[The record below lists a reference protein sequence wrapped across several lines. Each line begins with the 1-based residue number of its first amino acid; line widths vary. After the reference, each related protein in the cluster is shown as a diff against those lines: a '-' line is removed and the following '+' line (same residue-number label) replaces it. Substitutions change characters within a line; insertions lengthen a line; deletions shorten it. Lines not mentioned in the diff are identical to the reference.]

1 MGGKG
6 KGKGKAKPE
15 KRADAAD
22 GVKYTEA
29 QFVEYYGQKQGNKR
43 WEAAGKASA
52 PAPKAKVKAKAKAA
66 APKVYD
72 YSGLEKGQKLQA
84 EEGGKWYAAEVVSVK
99 PGKKEAPVKVH
110 WVGYTAASDEW
121 MNGDRLRSKGIT
133 LVPAGQK
140 AGPKPQKLGGDD
152 MLEVTKKTTAPIDG
166 QKPGTS
172 GLRKKT
178 KVFMEGNYLANFVQS
193 VFNALADE
201 NVPVKDGTLVVSGD
215 GRFWN
220 PEAIQIIIK
229 MALANGVGRIWCGQ
243 NGWLSTPATSA
254 VIRTHGK
261 GNEAFGGFICS
272 ASHNPGGIDDDFGIK
287 YNCENGGPA
296 PEKMTDKMVSH
307 TSSLKEFSICENVPD
322 IDLSKPAVYT
332 IGKCRIEI
340 FDSVDDHMNLL
351 RKCFNFNQIKGL
363 LRRKDFTFCYD
374 SMCGI
379 QGPYARKILE
389 KTLGGKKGSCT
400 NADPRPDFGG
410 HESAWHGHAD
420 PNLTYAVELV
430 KTMGLN
436 KEGQK
441 IETENPVP
449 SFGAAA
455 DGDADRNMIM
465 GSQFFVSPSDSLAII
480 VANAQE
486 CIPQFRKG
494 LKGCARSMPT
504 SGALDIVAEKKGLK
518 CFEVPTGWKFFGN
531 IMDSGTKYYPTKDK
545 YTPFICGEESFGT
558 GADHVREKDGMW
570 AVLAWLQILAAKS
583 NKEKKLVSVEDVTKE
598 HWKTYGRNYYARY
611 DYEGVDKPKAEAMM
625 EAMKAKQ
632 GQLVGKTFGGM
643 KMKINDMFE
652 YTDPIDDSVSKNQGI
667 RFIFEDNSRIIFRLS
682 GTGVAGATVRLYL
695 EKYTAPDGDLGL
707 DAFDVVK
714 PLAAIAEELSG
725 LKAATGRDAPTVIT

>member
-1 MGGKG
+1 MAPKRQ
-6 KGKGKAKPE
+6 KVE
-15 KRADAAD
+15 KRADPDD
-22 GVKYTEA
+22 GVKYSQAE
-29 QFVEYYGQKQGNKR
+29 FIEYYGSKKGAKR
-43 WEAAGKASA
+43 WEAAGKAA
-52 PAPKAKVKAKAKAA
+52 AAPKPKAKAKAKA
-66 APKVYD
+66 KEKPKVYD
-72 YSGLEKGQKLQA
+72 YSGLEKGMKLQA
-84 EEGGKWYAAEVVSVK
+84 EAEGKWWAAEVVTVK
-99 PGKKEAPVKVH
+99 PGKKATPVKVH
-110 WVGYTAASDEW
+110 WVGYTNASDEW
-121 MNGDRLRSKGIT
+121 LGADRLRSKAIT
-133 LVPAGQK
+133 VKTPGQEK
-140 AGPKPQKLGGDD
+140 KGPKPTKLGGDD
-152 MLEVTKKTTAPIDG
+152 LLEVSTVTTSPIDG

-178 KVFMEGNYLANFVQS
+178 KVFMEGNYLHNFVQS
-193 VFNALADE
+193 VFNALFEED
-201 NVPVKDGTLVVSGD
+201 VPVKGGTLVVSGD

-229 MALANGVGRIWCGQ
+229 MALANGVGRVWCGT
-243 NGWLSTPATSA
+243 NGLLSTPATSA
-254 VIRTHGK
+254 VIRVRGK
-261 GNEAFGGFICS
+261 GNESFGGFICS

-296 PEKMTDKMVSH
+296 PEKMTNKMVNH
-307 TSSLKEFSICENVPD
+307 TAGIKEYKICEKVPT
-322 IDLSKPAVYT
+322 IDLTKPAVYT
-332 IGKCRIEI
+332 IGDRKVEI
-340 FDSVDDHMNLL
+340 FDSVEDHLGLL
-351 RKCFNFNQIKGL
+351 KKCFNFNQIRGL
-363 LRRKDFTFCYD
+363 LRRKDFSFCYD
-374 SMCGI
+374 SMCGV

-400 NADPRPDFGG
+400 NADPQPDFGG

-430 KTMGLN
+430 ATMGLN
-436 KEGQK
+436 KEGRK
-441 IETENPVP
+441 IETEKPP
-449 SFGAAA
+449 PTFGAAA

-480 VANAQE
+480 VANAD

-531 IMDSGTKYYPTKDK
+531 LMDSGTKYFPDKDT

-583 NKEKKLVSVEDVTKE
+583 QKAKKLVSVEEVTKE
-598 HWKTYGRNYYARY
+598 HWATYGRNYYARY

-625 EAMKAKQ
+625 DAMSKKS
-632 GQLVGKTFGGM
+632 GTLVGKTFGGM

-652 YTDPIDDSVSKNQGI
+652 YNDPVDGSVSKNQGI

-707 DAFDVVK
+707 HAFDVVK
-714 PLAAIAEELSG
+714 PLADIAEELSG
-725 LKAATGRDAPTVIT
+725 LKAATGRDKPTVIT